1 MCEGGWSGSIPQG
14 LPDLDAQ
21 PHSIP
26 LAVRSIEDTQHI
38 SSPAQEDLRAKT
50 FEFRR
55 GLFSMDARK
64 NVSTTALRIPG
75 EGGDRVQEDSRLKS
89 GAAIGIG
96 RRSYETAG
104 LRNRSMTNLGIT
116 AGRQ

>member
-1 MCEGGWSGSIPQG
+1 MPVGNVFNLDSKRHQSNSSSVSSSTTSNYGVGSGVSSGPVQSGGGG
-14 LPDLDAQ
+14 G
-21 PHSIP
+21 
-26 LAVRSIEDTQHI
+26 
-38 SSPAQEDLRAKT
+38 
-50 FEFRR
+50 R

-75 EGGDRVQEDSRLKS
+75 EGGDRVKEDGRLRS

-96 RRSYETAG
+96 RRSYEAVG

>member
-1 MCEGGWSGSIPQG
+1 MPVGNVFNLDSKRHQSNNSSVSSSTTSNYGVGSGVSSGPVQSGGGG
-14 LPDLDAQ
+14 GG
-21 PHSIP
+21 
-26 LAVRSIEDTQHI
+26 
-38 SSPAQEDLRAKT
+38 
-50 FEFRR
+50 R

-75 EGGDRVQEDSRLKS
+75 EGGDRVKEDGRLRS

-96 RRSYETAG
+96 RRSYEAVG